1 MTYLLG
7 IPRKKKEKHYK
18 FLGMPNGYSEAMLIF
33 TKIGKSPFSLLRKQG
48 LLSVTFV
55 DGSYMQGAT
64 KEQCNQYV
72 NATINLLTT
81 LGFTIYT
88 KKSVLEQVRSLNF

>member
-1 MTYLLG
+1 MTFLLG
-7 IPRKKKEKHYK
+7 IPRKKKEKHK
-18 FLGMPNGYSEAMLIF
+18 FLGMPNGYSEVMPIF

-48 LLSVTFV
+48 LLSVTFI
-55 DGSYMQGAT
+55 DDSYLQGAT

-81 LGFTIYT
+81 LGFTINT

>member
-18 FLGMPNGYSEAMLIF
+18 FLGMPNGYSEAMFIF

-48 LLSVTFV
+48 LLSLMVHICKTQQKSSV
-55 DGSYMQGAT
+55 INMLMQ
-64 KEQCNQYV
+64 Q
-72 NATINLLTT
+72 
-81 LGFTIYT
+81 
-88 KKSVLEQVRSLNF
+88 